1 MFQSLFGSL
10 LNYRYGNEN
19 VSLRRLSWI
28 CIISILTTIYSPKN
42 CSVYGRSCH
51 IYSSKSFRFFRKE
64 FRQVSKKLICYLP
77 AGRSVWWKTVF
88 QDRGHSFSPYGPP
101 SRKITYI
108 SFILF
113 RKIKLFKVLSNLI
126 IVAAYIEQFEIW
138 KILYTWN
145 AISKFPNILILRK
158 FSIIFDNLKK
168 NFIL

>member
-1 MFQSLFGSL
+1 MLFPGWEV
-10 LNYRYGNEN
+10 RM
-19 VSLRRLSWI
+19 V
-28 CIISILTTIYSPKN
+28 KN
-42 CSVYGRSCH
+42 CDLGLEKH
-51 IYSSKSFRFFRKE
+51 
-64 FRQVSKKLICYLP
+64 
-77 AGRSVWWKTVF
+77 F

-126 IVAAYIEQFEIW
+126 IVAACIEQFEIW

-145 AISKFPNILILRK
+145 AISKFPNIFILRK
-158 FSIIFDNLKK
+158 FSLIFDNLEK